1 MTERNGNQGKTF
13 GQPPSWCS
21 AICRNAMNEVCVEN
35 CAIKRD
41 CSAFEEKPNLKLA
54 DMPPYPVKESARMT
68 KDEKFTSVTFYL
80 AKVVDHLQGNEDVI
94 QLPTR
99 RVSGSVRIARDLTE
113 IAAGLK
119 DGKENE

>member
-1 MTERNGNQGKTF
+1 MTERNGNQENLIGR
-13 GQPPSWCS
+13 PPAWCS

-41 CSAFEEKPNLKLA
+41 CSGFEEKPNLKLT
-54 DMPPYPVKESARMT
+54 DIPPYPVKESARMT

-94 QLPTR
+94 QLPAR
-99 RVSGSVRIARDLTE
+99 RVSGSVRIARDLTG
-113 IAAGLK
+113 IPSGLN